1 LRFANHLTSGSRF
14 NHVQG
19 KIKNKFLKNFN
30 LLILTKQ
37 FQQFLVVSCLV
48 VAVAHGSSG
57 AAAKKI
63 TERSDYDT
71 ESIPGQ
77 FPMISPF
84 LNFSFN

>member
-1 LRFANHLTSGSRF
+1 VIG
-14 NHVQG
+14 
-19 KIKNKFLKNFN
+19 
-30 LLILTKQ
+30 
-37 FQQFLVVSCLV
+37 CLV

>member
-1 LRFANHLTSGSRF
+1 MIG
-14 NHVQG
+14 
-19 KIKNKFLKNFN
+19 
-30 LLILTKQ
+30 
-37 FQQFLVVSCLV
+37 CLV

-84 LNFSFN
+84 FYFDWIEIE